1 MDQRALQFVTI
12 GHCIKGKLAR
22 FLLKGDN
29 VAKDSKFDFTRIV
42 FYFAS
47 LANNKIISL
56 RNHLIRGDKQVQQI
70 KYPVLLTTQ
79 LLRHGLTIDS
89 LVTFQKDKIV

>member
-29 VAKDSKFDFTRIV
+29 VAKDSKFDSTRITR
-42 FYFAS
+42 
-47 LANNKIISL
+47 IISL
-56 RNHLIRGDKQVQQI
+56 CHQLIRGDKQVQQI
-70 KYPVLLTTQ
+70 KYPVLLTTR
-79 LLRHGLTIDS
+79 LLRPSMTIDS